1 MTMAWEYFCLPVAQ
15 WHNNLRRK
23 KKENVSIERF
33 EFTGDGFQMI
43 DGLFALVQRRSLHV
57 LFHVQTVTSSRGRGS
72 GSSSSRRRDGRT
84 SSCRRRHHSTTTA
97 AAGGRSK
104 VQPPAAHQLRRLLLV
119 TARTPVASP
128 RSQVRGRF
136 HLVDSPPAPMS
147 ARARNEHI
155 QTTTTTTNKMI
166 IIRRD
171 STERSTRQWRW
182 ISVLMRN
189 NDLYSLRR
197 RSVSL
202 VEATRLSSWWCN
214 SFFAMS
220 LARLADSLTS

>member
-1 MTMAWEYFCLPVAQ
+1 MAMAWEYFCLPVAQ

-23 KKENVSIERF
+23 KKKKKKKEKENVSIERF

-57 LFHVQTVTSSRGRGS
+57 LFHVQTVTSSRGS
-72 GSSSSRRRDGRT
+72 GSSSRRRDGRT
-84 SSCRRRHHSTTTA
+84 SSCRRRHHSTTTAA

-147 ARARNEHI
+147 ARSRNEHI
-155 QTTTTTTNKMI
+155 QTTTTTNKMI

-171 STERSTRQWRW
+171 STERSTRQWR
-182 ISVLMRN
+182 
-189 NDLYSLRR
+189 
-197 RSVSL
+197 
-202 VEATRLSSWWCN
+202 
-214 SFFAMS
+214 
-220 LARLADSLTS
+220 